1 MNTEAKQS
9 IAVVG
14 AGVAGIVSAYLLQR
28 KHDVTLF
35 EADSYLGG
43 HTRTITIEDGPDA
56 GTCVDMGFIV
66 FNDLTYP
73 NFIEFLRQLGVQKQ
87 KSNMSFSYFDRRTGF
102 QYSSR
107 NILADRKN
115 ILNPRF
121 WWLIKEIL
129 RFNQKTQKLLD
140 SQELNQLTLGQY
152 LNKYGFGKDFIEKY
166 IIPMGA
172 AIWSTPDVKM
182 LEFPAQT
189 FARFFSNHGLL
200 KVKMH
205 PQWYT
210 VTGGSH
216 AYVKAF
222 KAQFPGRIHTSCPVR
237 SIVRENG
244 RVRLQYEGGEET
256 FDAVVIGAHA
266 DEALNMLADPTPD
279 EKELLGP
286 WQYSENRVLLHTDP
300 AFLPPIERARASWNY
315 IREAPAESEKPLFMT
330 YYMNTLQ
337 NLNTRQDYLVTL
349 NPLREVSA
357 EQVIND
363 KICTH
368 PMYTFD
374 AIHTQDQLDR
384 LNGPKNTY
392 FCGSYF
398 RYGFHE
404 DAVLSAV
411 NVGKKFG
418 ITL

>member
-1 MNTEAKQS
+1 MKTEAKQS

-14 AGVAGIVSAYLLQR
+14 AGVAGIVAAYLLQR
-28 KHDVTLF
+28 KHDVTIF

-73 NFIEFLRQLGVQKQ
+73 NFIEFLTQLGVEKQ

-121 WWLIKEIL
+121 WRLITEIL
-129 RFNQKTQKLLD
+129 RFNRKTQKLLD

-210 VTGGSH
+210 VAGGSH
-216 AYVKAF
+216 SYVKAF
-222 KAQFPGRIHTSCPVR
+222 KAQFPGRIHTSCPVQ
-237 SIVRENG
+237 SIIRENG
-244 RVRLQYEGGEET
+244 RVRVRYEEGEET
-256 FDAVVIGAHA
+256 FDAVVIAAHA
-266 DEALNMLADPTPD
+266 DEALNMLTDPTPD
-279 EKELLGP
+279 EKKLLGA
-286 WQYSENRVLLHTDP
+286 WQYSENRVLLHTDT

-315 IREAPAESEKPLFMT
+315 IREAPAENEKPLFMT
-330 YYMNTLQ
+330 YYMNQLQ

-357 EQVIND
+357 DQVIND

-404 DAVLSAV
+404 DAVISAV

>member
-1 MNTEAKQS
+1 MTTDSKQS

-14 AGVAGIVSAYLLQR
+14 GGVAGIVSAYILQR
-28 KHDVTLF
+28 KHNVTIF

-43 HTRTITIEDGPDA
+43 HTRTIAIEHGPDA
-56 GTCVDMGFIV
+56 GTFVDMGFIV

-87 KSNMSFSYFDRRTGF
+87 KSSMSFSYFDRQTGF
-102 QYSSR
+102 QYSSS

-115 ILNPRF
+115 MLNPRF
-121 WWLIKEIL
+121 WRLIAEIL
-129 RFNQKTQKLLD
+129 RFNKKTQKLLD
-140 SQELNQLTLGQY
+140 SQELKELTLGEY
-152 LNKYGFGKDFIEKY
+152 LTKYGFGKNLIEKY
-166 IIPMGA
+166 IVPMGA
-172 AIWSTPDVKM
+172 AIWSTPDIKM

-200 KVKMH
+200 KVRMH

-216 AYVKAF
+216 SYVKAF
-222 KAQFPGRIHTSCPVR
+222 QKQFAGPIHLGCPIR

-244 RVRLQYEGGEET
+244 KVRVSHENGNET
-256 FDAVVIGAHA
+256 FDAVVIAAHA

-279 EKELLGP
+279 EKKLLGP
-286 WQYSENRVLLHTDP
+286 WQYSENRVLLHTDMS
-300 AFLPPIERARASWNY
+300 FLPHIERARASWNY
-315 IREAPAESEKPLFMT
+315 IREAPAESEKRLFMT
-330 YYMNTLQ
+330 YYMNKLQ
-337 NLNTRQDYLVTL
+337 NLNTHKNYLVTL
-349 NPLREVSA
+349 NPIR
-357 EQVIND
+357 QVPLDHTIND

-374 AIHTQDQLDR
+374 AINTQAQLDR
-384 LNGPKNTY
+384 LNGPQNTY

-418 ITL
+418 IEL